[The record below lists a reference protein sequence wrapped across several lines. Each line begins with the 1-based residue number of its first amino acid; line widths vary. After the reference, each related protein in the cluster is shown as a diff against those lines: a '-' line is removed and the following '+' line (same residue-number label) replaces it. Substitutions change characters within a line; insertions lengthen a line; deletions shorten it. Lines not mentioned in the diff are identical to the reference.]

1 MQAQLILQP
10 SLLSS
15 TTAVLV
21 LDLYQWP
28 QDRVAKSDLRNS
40 AIAKLGRARSSGQ
53 SASPNP
59 PELPGKSGPNLA
71 TLARTSTSSANSST
85 SSSQGRSETLRS
97 SSQIGSES
105 DAESESV
112 TRAAPK
118 RGGALV
124 PLGRAIFPVRHLP
137 EERDG
142 SMAELE
148 GEMIWVQG
156 GSLAES
162 ADGCHVAI
170 EVQAW
175 DAAQS
180 GTEQLRDADMAV
192 SAGKQ
197 NILMCNLISAAFV
210 CVMLVRIYDRCF
222 DPNVVTATYR
232 LKLCYARLT
241 LEKCAAFGKCLSSI
255 PSSSLDQKPDLQITQ
270 YLCELLR

>member
-1 MQAQLILQP
+1 MLQP
-10 SLLSS
+10 SSLSS

-59 PELPGKSGPNLA
+59 PKLPGKSGPNLA

-85 SSSQGRSETLRS
+85 SSSQGISETLRS

-105 DAESESV
+105 DTESESV
-112 TRAAPK
+112 TSATPK
-118 RGGALV
+118 
-124 PLGRAIFPVRHLP
+124 
-137 EERDG
+137 EDRDG

-148 GEMIWVQG
+148 GEMVWVQG
-156 GSLAES
+156 GSLADS
-162 ADGCHVAI
+162 ADGCQVAI

-175 DAAQS
+175 NAAEYS
-180 GTEQLRDADMAV
+180 VEQLRDADSAV

-197 NILMCNLISAAFV
+197 NVLMCNLISAAFV
-210 CVMLVRIYDRCF
+210 CVMLVW
-222 DPNVVTATYR
+222 NMM
-232 LKLCYARLT
+232 L
-241 LEKCAAFGKCLSSI
+241 
-255 PSSSLDQKPDLQITQ
+255 
-270 YLCELLR
+270 

>member
-40 AIAKLGRARSSGQ
+40 AVAKLGRARSSGQ

-59 PELPGKSGPNLA
+59 PKLPGKSGPNLA

-85 SSSQGRSETLRS
+85 SSSQGISETLRS

-105 DAESESV
+105 DTESESV
-112 TRAAPK
+112 TSATPK
-118 RGGALV
+118 RSGALL

-137 EERDG
+137 EDRDG

-148 GEMIWVQG
+148 GEMVWVQG
-156 GSLAES
+156 GSLADS
-162 ADGCHVAI
+162 ADGCQVAI

-175 DAAQS
+175 NAAEYS
-180 GTEQLRDADMAV
+180 VEQLRDADSAV

-197 NILMCNLISAAFV
+197 NVLMCNLISAAFV
-210 CVMLVRIYDRCF
+210 CVMLVW
-222 DPNVVTATYR
+222 NMM
-232 LKLCYARLT
+232 L
-241 LEKCAAFGKCLSSI
+241 
-255 PSSSLDQKPDLQITQ
+255 
-270 YLCELLR
+270 